1 MDARP
6 VSGGASGTSRQP
18 GPNRLHWGSTG
29 DGAVVLLI
37 TGLGLS
43 GARLYAASLHN
54 CFGRWIGS
62 APPTLVVHGR
72 HDRMI
77 PVENAELMAKRI
89 PRAELRILEHSG
101 HLLSTEEPRVE
112 KMAAFL
118 AAPEPA

>member
-1 MDARP
+1 M
-6 VSGGASGTSRQP
+6 SGGASGTSRQP

-43 GARLYAASLHN
+43 GTRLYAASLHN
-54 CFGRWIGS
+54 CFGRLDRIR
-62 APPTLVVHGR
+62 APTLVVHGR